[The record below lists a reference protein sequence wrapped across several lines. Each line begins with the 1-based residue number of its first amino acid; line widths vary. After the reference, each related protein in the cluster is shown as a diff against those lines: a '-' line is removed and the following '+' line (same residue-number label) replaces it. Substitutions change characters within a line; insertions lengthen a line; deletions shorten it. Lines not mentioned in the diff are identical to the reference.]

1 MTDFNIN
8 LHAAPYAHRIMT
20 GWNNDGE
27 QYDIEV
33 LNANAVLEQ
42 WDLYLRAEHG
52 LTSYDDAA
60 FPLFRA
66 WCNANNVCFYGA
78 PSDEFSWAEALDLAA
93 NRCATFLL
101 AEDLS

>member
-1 MTDFNIN
+1 MTDFTIN
-8 LHAAPYAHRIMT
+8 LNAKPYAHSIRQ
-20 GWNNDGE
+20 GWNKKGE
-27 QYDIEV
+27 VYDIEV

-60 FPLFRA
+60 FPLFRD
-66 WCNANNVCFYGA
+66 WCNRNNVFFYGA
-78 PSDEFSWAEALDLAA
+78 PSDEFSMSEALDMAA
-93 NRCATFLL
+93 NRCSTYLL